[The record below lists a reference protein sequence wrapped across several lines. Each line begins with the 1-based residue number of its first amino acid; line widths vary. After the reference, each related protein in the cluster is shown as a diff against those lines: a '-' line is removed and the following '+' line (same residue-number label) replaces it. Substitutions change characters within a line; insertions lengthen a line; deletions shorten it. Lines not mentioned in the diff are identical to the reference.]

1 MEIQIDP
8 HTLERAEERGTN
20 EREIKDVI
28 HSGFSIPARHGRL
41 GKAKVY
47 DFKQQRHGKYYE
59 QKRVEVVYALEE
71 EAIVTVTVYVFYGK
85 WEEQSAH
92 SV

>member
-20 EREIKDVI
+20 QEEIQDVI
-28 HSGFSIPARHGRL
+28 NTGFSIPARAGRL

-47 DFKQQRHGKYYE
+47 DFMQKRHDRFYE
-59 QKRVEVVYALEE
+59 QKRVEVIYTVEKGV
-71 EAIVTVTVYVFYGK
+71 IVTVTVYVFYGR
-85 WEEQSAH
+85 WEAQNADPL
-92 SV
+92 